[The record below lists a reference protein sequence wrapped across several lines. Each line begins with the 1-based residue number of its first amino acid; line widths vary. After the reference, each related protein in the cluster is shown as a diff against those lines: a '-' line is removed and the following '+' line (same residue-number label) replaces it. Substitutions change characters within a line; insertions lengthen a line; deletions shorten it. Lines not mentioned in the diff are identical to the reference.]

1 MNMEKSN
8 NIIANNHRK
17 LKPLIS
23 VVIPVFNEEGNIT
36 RAYEAV
42 KNVFESQLLNKYD
55 FEVIFTD
62 NHSVD
67 NTFQELQALAIQ
79 DSRVRIARF
88 TRNFGFNKSL
98 LTGYRLAQGDAAIQ
112 LDCDLQD
119 PPALFK
125 TLLSYWE
132 MGHDVVVGKR
142 NKREENFFLH
152 GARKVFYRF
161 LNRISDDNLAVD
173 GGDFRLIDRSILDKL
188 QRIHDATPYVRGLV
202 SMLASKQIDFPYERQ
217 ARQHGKSKF
226 PIIRLVGLAIDGIVS
241 HSIIPLRL
249 ASIIGLFVA
258 TSTFLL
264 AMFYMIGK
272 LFLHGNWPSGFTTQ
286 VVLILFSTA
295 LNAIFL
301 GIIGEYLGRMY
312 KQLRYHPLTIIES
325 SINLTNSITKSEI

>member
-1 MNMEKSN
+1 M
-8 NIIANNHRK
+8 
-17 LKPLIS
+17 
-23 VVIPVFNEEGNIT
+23 
-36 RAYEAV
+36 
-42 KNVFESQLLNKYD
+42 
-55 FEVIFTD
+55 
-62 NHSVD
+62 
-67 NTFQELQALAIQ
+67 
-79 DSRVRIARF
+79 
-88 TRNFGFNKSL
+88 
-98 LTGYRLAQGDAAIQ
+98 
-112 LDCDLQD
+112 
-119 PPALFK
+119 
-125 TLLSYWE
+125 
-132 MGHDVVVGKR
+132 
-142 NKREENFFLH
+142 
-152 GARKVFYRF
+152 
-161 LNRISDDNLAVD
+161 NRISDDNLAVD

-188 QRIHDATPYVRGLV
+188 HRIHDATPYVRGLV

-249 ASIIGLFVA
+249 ASIIGLLVA

-286 VVLILFSTA
+286 VVLILFSMA

-325 SINLTNSITKSEI
+325 SINLTNSITKSEV